1 MWQAGLF
8 ILSMSFLQNISFTS
22 VSRARNRN
30 NLRYHLIAGI
40 ISNGIWF
47 VTINALVTADLTWL
61 LFIPYTIGAVS
72 GSLTGAKISMVI
84 ERWLGATSDSHLK
97 PRRLSASEQ
106 AQVWHDF
113 TRLGTDDQKRQWI
126 RDLQTSLESTA
137 A

>member
-30 NLRYHLIAGI
+30 NLRYHLIAGV

-47 VTINALVTADLTWL
+47 VTIKALVTADMTWV

-72 GSLTGAKISMVI
+72 GSLTGAKISMIV
-84 ERWLGATSDSHLK
+84 ERWLGARSDAHLK
-97 PRRLSASEQ
+97 PQQLSAAEQ
-106 AQVWHDF
+106 AQVWRHF
-113 TRLGTDDQKRQWI
+113 TRLGTDNEKRQWI
-126 RDLQTSLESTA
+126 RELQSSLESA